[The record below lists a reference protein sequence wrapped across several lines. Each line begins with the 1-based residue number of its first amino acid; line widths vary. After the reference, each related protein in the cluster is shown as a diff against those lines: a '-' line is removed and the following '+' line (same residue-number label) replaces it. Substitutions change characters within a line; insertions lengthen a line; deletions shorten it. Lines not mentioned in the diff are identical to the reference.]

1 VTSGIYFGTAD
12 TYLGVSQDLYLDIY
26 APTGDTLTKR
36 PLIVYMFGGA
46 FLIGTRN
53 QPPIP
58 VYSTYL
64 AQCGYVVASID
75 YRIGF
80 DVLSTGS
87 AVRAVYRGI
96 QDLRGAVR
104 FLCQNY
110 PQYNID
116 TTAIFL
122 DGSSAGCISGIG
134 SCFMETGDIP
144 NYIHGIT
151 TEPSDL
157 GCIDCADNTANNS
170 TMPEIRGIVNHWG
183 AILDTSFM
191 RATPKDNVPMI
202 SLAGDQD
209 NLVPYTVGSPFGY
222 PVFPTVYGSLPMH
235 YRMDDVPIRN
245 ELHPLVGYGHEPWL
259 LAPQL
264 IDTCL
269 RYEVPFL
276 YSILKPAP
284 LTISGTATVCLHDEG
299 TYSVPQRSGSHYCWS
314 YSGGTLI
321 SNTGNAITIRWT
333 TTGSHLITARE
344 MTQNDVN
351 GDLDSLYVNVVSRPV
366 AAFGDSVVHTTVAY
380 SDSSVGATS
389 WAYSFGDGGVS
400 SQENPSHTY
409 SGENDFTTRLIV
421 SNGYCADTAYRLI
434 ITDTCPAASIHYTI
448 SGDTVYLSADTSKVL
463 TYSWTFGDG
472 SSASDTV
479 WTLAH
484 TYSHTQSYLVGLT
497 ITTRNACTVS
507 TSAIIAFTYVNNT
520 TGISEANSDAYR
532 IYPNP
537 AHDQVNVDC
546 GDCAVAIYDCLGRLV
561 LSKYELNKTNIDI
574 RGLDAGI
581 YNISVTA
588 DGQTTNGR
596 LVIQ

>member
-1 VTSGIYFGTAD
+1 
-12 TYLGVSQDLYLDIY
+12 
-26 APTGDTLTKR
+26 
-36 PLIVYMFGGA
+36 
-46 FLIGTRN
+46 
-53 QPPIP
+53 
-58 VYSTYL
+58 
-64 AQCGYVVASID
+64 
-75 YRIGF
+75 
-80 DVLSTGS
+80 
-87 AVRAVYRGI
+87 
-96 QDLRGAVR
+96 
-104 FLCQNY
+104 
-110 PQYNID
+110 
-116 TTAIFL
+116 
-122 DGSSAGCISGIG
+122 
-134 SCFMETGDIP
+134 
-144 NYIHGIT
+144 
-151 TEPSDL
+151 
-157 GCIDCADNTANNS
+157 
-170 TMPEIRGIVNHWG
+170 
-183 AILDTSFM
+183 
-191 RATPKDNVPMI
+191 
-202 SLAGDQD
+202 
-209 NLVPYTVGSPFGY
+209 
-222 PVFPTVYGSLPMH
+222 
-235 YRMDDVPIRN
+235 
-245 ELHPLVGYGHEPWL
+245 
-259 LAPQL
+259 
-264 IDTCL
+264 
-269 RYEVPFL
+269 
-276 YSILKPAP
+276 
-284 LTISGTATVCLHDEG
+284 
-299 TYSVPQRSGSHYCWS
+299 
-314 YSGGTLI
+314 
-321 SNTGNAITIRWT
+321 
-333 TTGSHLITARE
+333 